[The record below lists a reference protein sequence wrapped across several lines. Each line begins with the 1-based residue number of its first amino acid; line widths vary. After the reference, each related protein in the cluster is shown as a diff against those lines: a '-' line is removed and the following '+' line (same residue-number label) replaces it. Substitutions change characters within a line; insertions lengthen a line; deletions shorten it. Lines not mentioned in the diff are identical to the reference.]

1 MAGRRATL
9 VKYPKKTKDI
19 FVSEYFW
26 NKLPMSAHVCQCLP
40 FPACVHRTELVST
53 LHAPARLHV
62 PLQPRDDDGTQSA
75 SIAKTAKMSSLAAGQ
90 RVVSFSSPL
99 EALQAQREHHT

>member
-1 MAGRRATL
+1 MFPSSLEMTMA
-9 VKYPKKTKDI
+9 
-19 FVSEYFW
+19 
-26 NKLPMSAHVCQCLP
+26 
-40 FPACVHRTELVST
+40 
-53 LHAPARLHV
+53 
-62 PLQPRDDDGTQSA
+62 GTQSA

>member
-1 MAGRRATL
+1 MFPSMEMTMA
-9 VKYPKKTKDI
+9 
-19 FVSEYFW
+19 
-26 NKLPMSAHVCQCLP
+26 
-40 FPACVHRTELVST
+40 
-53 LHAPARLHV
+53 
-62 PLQPRDDDGTQSA
+62 GTQSA